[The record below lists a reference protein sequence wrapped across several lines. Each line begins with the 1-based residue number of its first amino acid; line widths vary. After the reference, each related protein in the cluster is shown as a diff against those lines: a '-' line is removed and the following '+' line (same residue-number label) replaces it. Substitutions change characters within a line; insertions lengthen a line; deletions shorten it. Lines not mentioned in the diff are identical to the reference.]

1 MKKKIS
7 DIQKLNREEV
17 RKPKLLKTTFYTSCN
32 SITQHNPLLSN
43 FKIIIRN
50 HLPTLYSNQQMLDI
64 FRHNTISVTYK
75 KKIRISEK
83 FYGHHYFLGLP
94 SKTNVLQKN
103 VIENVTFT

>member
-1 MKKKIS
+1 M
-7 DIQKLNREEV
+7 

-64 FRHNTISVTYK
+64 FRQNTISVTYK
-75 KKIRISEK
+75 KNEKSQRNFMATIIS
-83 FYGHHYFLGLP
+83 
-94 SKTNVLQKN
+94 
-103 VIENVTFT
+103 